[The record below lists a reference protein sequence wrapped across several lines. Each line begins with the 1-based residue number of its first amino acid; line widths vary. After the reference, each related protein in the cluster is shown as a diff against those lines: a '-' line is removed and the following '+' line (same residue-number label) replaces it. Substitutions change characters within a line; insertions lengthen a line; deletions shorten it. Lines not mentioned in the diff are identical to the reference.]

1 MMFCANC
8 YKEIPAGKSY
18 YKHQDT
24 NQSYCSLECFNDHMI
39 YTHTITLETSEGAE
53 TTEEQDNDECED
65 FIEDLRRNGVKLIK
79 NDGSLVEIPSDFLKR
94 ATELCNEL
102 RCSSITYDIVDPQ
115 DSEHTKLRVLDCGYA
130 E

>member
-1 MMFCANC
+1 M
-8 YKEIPAGKSY
+8 
-18 YKHQDT
+18 
-24 NQSYCSLECFNDHMI
+24 
-39 YTHTITLETSEGAE
+39 TSEDYV
-53 TTEEQDNDECED
+53 EE
-65 FIEDLRRNGVKLIK
+65 LHRSGVKLIK
-79 NDGSLVEIPSDFLKR
+79 NDGSLIEIPPDFLKR